1 MCNVKMANVYC
12 KMGRL
17 LDSSDEGVNVLCA
30 RQGDGVEQE
39 RLSEA
44 GQAAMGLRT
53 CGEGHRRICQT
64 CDDDLSELLR

>member
-1 MCNVKMANVYC
+1 MADVNRET
-12 KMGRL
+12 GRL
-17 LDSSDEGVNVLCA
+17 LEGSDEGVNVLCA

-53 CGEGHRRICQT
+53 CGEGHRRIRQT